1 MNNNYY
7 QNAIFEFRLIDE
19 SEVYYPCPICRAL
32 VEEYESHS
40 GERNVYVCP
49 HCGGRVKL

>member
-32 VEEYESHS
+32 LRNMNPTPENGTYMYARTVEVE
-40 GERNVYVCP
+40 
-49 HCGGRVKL
+49 